1 MQFEK
6 IMNKVETNTGMK
18 EAQVLNG
25 KTVTLV
31 GVTSN
36 PDQNIDAKPTVPE
49 LPRIEG
55 HRRKFKKIATK
66 KEHKHLN
73 FDKSKIEKH
82 IGIVCIYCWCPVG
95 MLLQLSFQ
103 RIIEHKGGLVCH
115 DSQILGGKTGKRI
128 FLLIW
133 SMQTCVFLDVI
144 PARVHQVI
152 EKCQPKFKSYTVGL
166 LGTPVQL

>member
-1 MQFEK
+1 
-6 IMNKVETNTGMK
+6 MNKVETNTGMK
-18 EAQVLNG
+18 EARVLNG
-25 KTVTLV
+25 KTVTFV

-36 PDQNIDAKPTVPE
+36 ASNPDPNVGTNPTVPKF
-49 LPRIEG
+49 PRIEQ

-73 FDKSKIEKH
+73 FDKSAIEKH
-82 IGIVCIYCWCPVG
+82 IGIMCIHCWGPVG

-115 DSQILGGKTGKRI
+115 DSQILGGMSGKRN

-133 SMQTCVFLDVI
+133 SMQTCIFLGVI
-144 PARVHQVI
+144 PARVYQVI
-152 EKCQPKFKSYTVGL
+152 KKCQPEFESYTIGL